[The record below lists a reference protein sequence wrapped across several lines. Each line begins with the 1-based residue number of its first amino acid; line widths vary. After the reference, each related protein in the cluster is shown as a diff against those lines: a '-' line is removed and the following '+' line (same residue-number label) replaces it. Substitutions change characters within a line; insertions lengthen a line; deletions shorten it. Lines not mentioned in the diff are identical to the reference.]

1 MLVIMTIAL
10 LIYLS
15 IISKFWT
22 RLGWLFEDVWH
33 WLKSNTSRGCPQP
46 QPRPTINKSKYIFHC
61 SLFTFKKCRASPA
74 YCADEDVHNP
84 SVDGLRLDARNK
96 QKTYTLNSFGK
107 S

>member
-1 MLVIMTIAL
+1 MPLFNDTVQIHYYFDLHQAAL
-10 LIYLS
+10 AS
-15 IISKFWT
+15 HSAAMRQEADAFMAEKNK
-22 RLGWLFEDVWH
+22 EADNP
-33 WLKSNTSRGCPQP
+33 S
-46 QPRPTINKSKYIFHC
+46 INKSKYIFHC

-84 SVDGLRLDARNK
+84 SVDGLRQDERNK